1 VHSHRRGPRPAIAHR
16 HGRPTVGTL
25 SHWLFADGDRVG
37 TRVGVSPCPPVG
49 CPPQLSLWPEC
60 VMSGEK
66 SERRERCPAE
76 RHSSRGRPRP
86 YLGRI
91 SPRFL
96 LDTFFSRPDPLPLSL
111 APFFLPRARP
121 LLPTGAHTQRHTI
134 SASAQATHK
143 PRTQCWV
150 CGASSSELPSPPP
163 LSEHQA
169 PVLLPP
175 PPPAPA
181 RTAFLNCAVSLAA
194 PRGRPRRRRS
204 PPPAPSAPRFA
215 RPPPPARP
223 ARQASQ
229 RFPPA

>member
-1 VHSHRRGPRPAIAHR
+1 MSSCAVPPSTQSLA
-16 HGRPTVGTL
+16 
-25 SHWLFADGDRVG
+25 
-37 TRVGVSPCPPVG
+37 GVRD
-49 CPPQLSLWPEC
+49 
-60 VMSGEK
+60 
-66 SERRERCPAE
+66 ERREVREE
-76 RHSSRGRPRP
+76 REMPGRAPQLERAAPPISR
-86 YLGRI
+86 RI

-150 CGASSSELPSPPP
+150 CGASWSELPSPPP